1 MNFRVFLWTSISALR
16 VAWTTKVA
24 SDAFSLFPLASWLL
38 VFYPKKR
45 NEDSSLHRLL
55 DIHFR
60 DGRYQSPSAG
70 VEAKPKPSHLL
81 SKSHNNQIVVEDVG
95 GYITVQ
101 QGVLGSASTREVAIP
116 SRVDKLRHIV
126 WLQLFVILYATP
138 FCRNMNAG

>member
-1 MNFRVFLWTSISALR
+1 MNFRVFFWTSISALW

-24 SDAFSLFPLASWLL
+24 SDAFSLFPLASWLP

-45 NEDSSLHRLL
+45 NEDSLLYRLL
-55 DIHFR
+55 DIHLR

-70 VEAKPKPSHLL
+70 VEAKTKPSHLL

-101 QGVLGSASTREVAIP
+101 QGVLSSTSTREVAIP
-116 SRVDKLRHIV
+116 PRVDKLRHIV